1 MKHVLLATTALT
13 LSAGFA
19 AADVSLSGKAQAGT
33 KTTTASGVTSSTS
46 VAGIDVNISASV
58 TTDSG
63 ITLTVADDI
72 GGGSMLDWND
82 DYAVD
87 AQGTTI
93 GQPTVTLSMSGT
105 TITVDPNE
113 VDDVYDDSQHGD
125 YKITTSL
132 AGFSIAYVGSST
144 GETAT
149 VGTATVRKSNSYSL
163 GYTMGDLS
171 FSVAGTSN
179 GDAADLSAAA
189 GFQAAEGDAMKWS
202 ASYKMGDM
210 TLGMSMNNNGANDD
224 ITSASIGYNMGN
236 GLSISLSADDNDDWD
251 AGVTWSSGGVSVTY
265 NTDEN
270 SDWDA
275 YATYALGGGASIFAS
290 TAKASDWSAIGV
302 EFTF

>member
-1 MKHVLLATTALT
+1 MKHVLLATTALAMT
-13 LSAGFA
+13 ASFASAEVNF
-19 AADVSLSGKAQAGT
+19 SGKAQAGT
-33 KTTTASGVTSSTS
+33 STTTTAGVTSSTS
-46 VAGIDVNISASV
+46 VSGIDVNISASV
-58 TTDSG
+58 TSDNG
-63 ITLTVADDI
+63 ITVTVADDI

-87 AQGTTI
+87 AQGTAI
-93 GQPTVTLSMSGT
+93 GQPTVTLSMAGSSV
-105 TITVDPNE
+105 TIDPNE

-125 YKITTSL
+125 YKISTTV
-132 AGFSIAYVGSST
+132 AGFTIAYVGSTT

-179 GDAADLSAAA
+179 GDAADASAAA

-210 TLGMSMNNNGANDD
+210 TLGMTMNNNGANDD
-224 ITSASIGYNMGN
+224 ITSASVGYNMGN

-270 SDWDA
+270 SNWDA

>member
-132 AGFSIAYVGSST
+132 AGFSIAYVGSTT
-144 GETAT
+144 GETN
-149 VGTATVRKSNSYSL
+149 GDVRKSNSYSL

-179 GDAADLSAAA
+179 GDAADSSAAA

-210 TLGMSMNNNGANDD
+210 TLGMAMNNNGANDD
-224 ITSASIGYNMGN
+224 ITSASVGYNMGN

-275 YATYALGGGASIFAS
+275 YATYALGGGASVFAS

>member
-1 MKHVLLATTALT
+1 MKHVLLATTALAMT
-13 LSAGFA
+13 ASFASAE
-19 AADVSLSGKAQAGT
+19 VSLSGKAQAGT
-33 KTTTASGVTSSTS
+33 STTTTAGVTSSTS
-46 VAGIDVNISASV
+46 VSGIDVNISASV

-105 TITVDPNE
+105 TITVDPDE

-132 AGFSIAYVGSST
+132 AGFSIAYVGSTT
-144 GETAT
+144 GETNGA
-149 VGTATVRKSNSYSL
+149 VRKSNSYSL

-179 GDAADLSAAA
+179 GDAAAPTAAA

-202 ASYKMGDM
+202 ASYKMGDI
-210 TLGMSMNNNGANDD
+210 TLGMTMNNNGANDD
-224 ITSASIGYNMGN
+224 ITSASVGYNMGN
-236 GLSISLSADDNDDWD
+236 GLSVSLSADDNDDWD
-251 AGVTWSSGGVSVTY
+251 ASVTWSSGGVSVTY
-265 NTDEN
+265 NTDED
-270 SDWDA
+270 SAWDA

>member
-1 MKHVLLATTALT
+1 MKHVLLATTALAMT
-13 LSAGFA
+13 ASFA

-33 KTTTASGVTSSTS
+33 KTTTASGVTSSQS

-72 GGGSMLDWND
+72 GGGDMLDWND

-87 AQGTTI
+87 DQGTAI

-113 VDDVYDDSQHGD
+113 VDDVYDDTQHGD
-125 YKITTSL
+125 YKISTTL
-132 AGFSIAYVGSST
+132 AGFSIAYVGSTT
-144 GETAT
+144 GETAS
-149 VGTATVRKSNSYSL
+149 VAGSTVRKSNSYSL

-179 GDAADLSAAA
+179 GDAGDTSAAA

-210 TLGMSMNNNGANDD
+210 TLGMTMNNNGANDD

-236 GLSISLSADDNDDWD
+236 GLSLSLSADDNDDWD
-251 AGVTWSSGGVSVTY
+251 ASVTWSAGGVSVTY
-265 NTDEN
+265 NTDEE
-270 SDWDA
+270 SAWDA